1 VVPAPP
7 HSSGTTTTLR
17 RSISDLESFLNPKTS
32 TSSHTQTMTTSTGT
46 TTAVLPAA
54 TTIKSSSGLSIQQI
68 GLPQSIEIFSGGQKQ
83 AKTLNLGTGTNT
95 ITITTNNVPTTTT
108 MSALTALKAGGT
120 ISGIST
126 ATNTDPKD
134 STLIELL
141 KRGTRIAV
149 TSKKAQSQ
157 GQTSSG
163 IMMTSSG
170 SSGAVTELTTI
181 GGTGSV
187 QTVGRQIITNNNRTV
202 IIPSDVQVVSTK
214 SKLSSLSTLVK
225 GNITSSGTCSSGNL
239 SLADGTPL
247 SLTIAPNQEVSGG
260 GGGGGAGG
268 SGSGSVITSG
278 GGGVYTVTYTSDG
291 SDLFD
296 DAEVYSVS
304 DTEMLLQ
311 TVDSMELLNDEE
323 IKSEHSEDFAMLS
336 EAGDSA
342 HTQLVK
348 LEPES
353 GQANSGTGN
362 GSISGT
368 NTTPLPTFQQFHSK
382 ELIMQNSSQIQ
393 AIASMRGSGNGT
405 GVLASPLHSP
415 LAYPTPPSSHENMA
429 QSSPFIE
436 DAAAQFVDASNT
448 FFGDKTDFSHIYF
461 KTDEGEAT
469 IEQLNEHDNEKILKL
484 KSVLEESSFDP
495 SIKVED
501 LLNGTDDDTECD
513 LREFAETNL
522 SFLDEDQEFLNDSRN
537 ATSPLSESFFT
548 SGIGSAEDVKQVLR
562 EVLPD
567 ENMQLQLSSEQ
578 QWHLLLRKPFAGRW
592 NATLADHCSQ
602 SRGHG
607 RWRRRR
613 SRRKWQWKCDH
624 ERRRRSLH
632 GNLHQRWQRSLR

>member
-1 VVPAPP
+1 
-7 HSSGTTTTLR
+7 
-17 RSISDLESFLNPKTS
+17 
-32 TSSHTQTMTTSTGT
+32 
-46 TTAVLPAA
+46 
-54 TTIKSSSGLSIQQI
+54 
-68 GLPQSIEIFSGGQKQ
+68 
-83 AKTLNLGTGTNT
+83 
-95 ITITTNNVPTTTT
+95 
-108 MSALTALKAGGT
+108 
-120 ISGIST
+120 
-126 ATNTDPKD
+126 
-134 STLIELL
+134 
-141 KRGTRIAV
+141 
-149 TSKKAQSQ
+149 
-157 GQTSSG
+157 
-163 IMMTSSG
+163 
-170 SSGAVTELTTI
+170 
-181 GGTGSV
+181 
-187 QTVGRQIITNNNRTV
+187 
-202 IIPSDVQVVSTK
+202 
-214 SKLSSLSTLVK
+214 
-225 GNITSSGTCSSGNL
+225 
-239 SLADGTPL
+239 
-247 SLTIAPNQEVSGG
+247 
-260 GGGGGAGG
+260 
-268 SGSGSVITSG
+268 
-278 GGGVYTVTYTSDG
+278 
-291 SDLFD
+291 
-296 DAEVYSVS
+296 
-304 DTEMLLQ
+304 
-311 TVDSMELLNDEE
+311 MELLNDEE

-353 GQANSGTGN
+353 GQANSGSGN

-578 QWHLLLRKPFAGRW
+578 QGENIIDLYYLPGLGLQSQMMPNSEDPLLSSSPREFGQQRQQMALQQPLEQALQG
-592 NATLADHCSQ
+592 NIIYQQPQQQEQQQQESQ
-602 SRGHG
+602 QQQQHAAHFEPSCQHAV
-607 RWRRRR
+607 
-613 SRRKWQWKCDH
+613 QTVVQY
-624 ERRRRSLH
+624 L
-632 GNLHQRWQRSLR
+632 